1 MLPKALLHEVMVMRF
16 LSAHLTASHVWH
28 GTESSL
34 A

>member
-1 MLPKALLHEVMVMRF
+1 MLPKALLREFMRF